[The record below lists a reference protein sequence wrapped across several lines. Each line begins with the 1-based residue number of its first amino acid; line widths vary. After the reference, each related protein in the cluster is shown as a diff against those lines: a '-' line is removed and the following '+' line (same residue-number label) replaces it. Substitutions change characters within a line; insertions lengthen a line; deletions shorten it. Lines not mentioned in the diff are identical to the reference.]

1 MEDLL
6 KPFVSLAKEST
17 GLIVVQ
23 VLDVLLVAWGIY
35 RILALIRGT
44 RAWRVCIGVLLF
56 IGLLFLS
63 KALGLD
69 TLHWLL
75 DKAALM
81 LPVALVIL
89 LLPELRQAVE
99 YFGKFGGWT
108 QKLVAGDNGHSIEAQ
123 TIEDVVA
130 AAAEMSASRVG
141 ALIVL
146 VQNTPL
152 DDIIASGVR
161 LDAKLS
167 ATLLSSIF
175 YTGNPLHDGAAIVR
189 GNTIITAASRLPLSE
204 SAKLDSTYHMR
215 HRAAIGLSEQS
226 DAIVVVVSEE
236 RGSISVATEGQLSRV
251 SGPAELRDVLKKETR
266 ETPPPSR
273 TSGRRRMFAK
283 AREKVRL
290 AR

>member
-1 MEDLL
+1 
-6 KPFVSLAKEST
+6 VSLAKEST

-44 RAWRVCIGVLLF
+44 RAWRLCIGVLLF
-56 IGLLFLS
+56 IGLLFAS
-63 KALGLD
+63 NALGLA

-89 LLPELRQAVE
+89 LLPELRQAIE

-108 QKLVAGDNGHSIEAQ
+108 EKLVAGNNGHSIETQ

-130 AAAEMSASRVG
+130 AAAEMSASRIG

-146 VQNTPL
+146 EQSSPL
-152 DDIIASGVR
+152 DEITASGVR

-175 YTGNPLHDGAAIVR
+175 YTGNPLHDGAAVVR
-189 GNTIITAASRLPLSE
+189 GNTIVAAACRLPLSE
-204 SAKLDSTYHMR
+204 SAKLDATYHMR
-215 HRAAIGLSEQS
+215 HRAAIGLTEQV

-236 RGSISVATEGQLSRV
+236 RGSISVSREGQITRV
-251 SGPAELRDVLKKETR
+251 NGPAELRDVLKKETR
-266 ETPPPSR
+266 ETPPTTR
-273 TSGRRRMFAK
+273 QSGRRRMFAK
-283 AREKVRL
+283 AREKVKV